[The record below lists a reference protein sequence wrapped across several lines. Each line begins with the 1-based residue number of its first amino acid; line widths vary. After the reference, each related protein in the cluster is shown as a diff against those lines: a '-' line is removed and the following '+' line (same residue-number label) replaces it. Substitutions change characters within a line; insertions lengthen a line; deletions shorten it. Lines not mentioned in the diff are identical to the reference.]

1 MYGELVA
8 LGTVADVMPLVGE
21 NRTLVR
27 EGLAL
32 FQDADAP
39 RPAGVDGKRR
49 GRGQARHR
57 GHRQLQPGPA
67 AERSGPHG

>member
-32 FQDADAP
+32 LQDTMRPGLQALMESAGCRAASPSP
-39 RPAGVDGKRR
+39 RTRSATAWPR
-49 GRGQARHR
+49 G
-57 GHRQLQPGPA
+57 
-67 AERSGPHG
+67 

>member
-32 FQDADAP
+32 LQDTM
-39 RPAGVDGKRR
+39 RPGLQALMENAGVAGKPSPRTPSATAWPR
-49 GRGQARHR
+49 A
-57 GHRQLQPGPA
+57 
-67 AERSGPHG
+67 